1 LNLEERATSCEQE
14 NADKQMSFAGLA
26 GWDSIGGNGV
36 GI

>member
-14 NADKQMSFAGLA
+14 NANKQMSFVGLA
-26 GWDSIGGNGV
+26 DCDSIGGNGV